1 MWILSA
7 LNPSWLITKTRLIQT
22 ENNKWL
28 LKEDLTSKNYVLL
41 FIYGLINCI
50 YNKSLE
56 V

>member
-7 LNPSWLITKTRLIQT
+7 LNPSWLIINTRLFQT

-28 LKEDLTSKNYVLL
+28 LKKNLTSKNYVLL
-41 FIYGLINCI
+41 FIYGLINSI
-50 YNKSLE
+50 YKESLL